1 MERNHLLVLLIQ
13 NFNKKLFESLKPF
26 NNIEEKVEYLE
37 TLEILLQNT
46 ANSEGDPFNT
56 TEFIRKNILL
66 KYKHKAKSFLDLNLR
81 FYFEK
86 EESLRELLFGILKID
101 EEIFNQEELNEYFT
115 SLGFNLNNVI
125 AKICTQEIEAAKADT
140 DKEIK
145 SLPETN
151 AGIINAYKAS
161 NGEYTRIR
169 QALMLH
175 FWFEAIGLD
184 KDHLKRRKL
193 AEFGHAFFL
202 WPIDDIDNSGLYKM
216 LRQAPLIKENDKS
229 MLKDLEFVKAQF
241 QLVNIPAAVELIEKQ
256 IKSIKN
262 G

>member
-1 MERNHLLVLLIQ
+1 MERKQLFVLLIQ
-13 NFNKKLFESLKPF
+13 NFNKKLFESLNPF
-26 NNIEEKVEYLE
+26 DTIEDKVDYLE
-37 TLEILLQNT
+37 TLAVFLQG
-46 ANSEGDPFNT
+46 SSSFDGDSFNT
-56 TEFIRKNILL
+56 NEFVRKNILL
-66 KYKHKAKSFLDLNLR
+66 KYKHKAKPFLDLNLR

-86 EESLRELLFGILKID
+86 DETLRELLFNILKIE
-101 EEIFNQEELNEYFT
+101 EEILNQDELREYFT
-115 SLGFNLNNVI
+115 ALGFILNNVI
-125 AKICTQEIEAAKADT
+125 AKICTQDVEAAKVET

-193 AEFGHAFFL
+193 AEFGHAIFL
-202 WPIDDIDNSGLYKM
+202 WPFDEIDNSGLYKM
-216 LRQAPLIKENDKS
+216 LRQAPLIKENDRS
-229 MLKDLEFVKAQF
+229 MIKDLEFVKRQF
-241 QLVNIPAAVELIEKQ
+241 QLVNIPGAVELIEMQ
-256 IKSIKN
+256 IKSLKN
-262 G
+262 